1 MVFRETISM
10 FGKEKAIPFTTLLLS
25 LNFSKTLL
33 INFLSGSELNHTGF
47 CCSSYLL
54 SNLVGRVLMVS
65 IKTFSVSL
73 FGFLWAF
80 SDPDILFC
88 SVFITWSN
96 IKWRGST
103 KHHYLFGCFWVTL
116 FGSNIPAIITALR

>member
-1 MVFRETISM
+1 M

-54 SNLVGRVLMVS
+54 SNLGRVLMVS

-80 SDPDILFC
+80 QIRISY
-88 SVFITWSN
+88 SAVFLSHDLT
-96 IKWRGST
+96 
-103 KHHYLFGCFWVTL
+103 
-116 FGSNIPAIITALR
+116 

>member
-1 MVFRETISM
+1 M
-10 FGKEKAIPFTTLLLS
+10 FGKEKAIPFTTLLS

-80 SDPDILFC
+80 QIRISY
-88 SVFITWSN
+88 SAVFLSHDLT
-96 IKWRGST
+96 
-103 KHHYLFGCFWVTL
+103 
-116 FGSNIPAIITALR
+116 

>member
-1 MVFRETISM
+1 M

-54 SNLVGRVLMVS
+54 SNLGREGFDGQHKNLFRVAVWFFVG
-65 IKTFSVSL
+65 
-73 FGFLWAF
+73 F

-88 SVFITWSN
+88 SVFIT
-96 IKWRGST
+96 
-103 KHHYLFGCFWVTL
+103 
-116 FGSNIPAIITALR
+116 